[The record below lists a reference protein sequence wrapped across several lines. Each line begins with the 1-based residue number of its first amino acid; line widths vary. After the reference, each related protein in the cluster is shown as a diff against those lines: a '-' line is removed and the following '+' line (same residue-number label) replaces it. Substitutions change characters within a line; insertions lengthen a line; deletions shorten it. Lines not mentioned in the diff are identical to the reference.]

1 MVKKDWKVWEIVTES
16 LAAAAAV
23 VYLGLQIYYGYLYES
38 MGTAIV
44 YRVLPAAFLYAGMTV
59 LEIVPELLNAGGKE
73 KLGGGRIRI
82 YAVRMARNCKF
93 LFMIGMLVP
102 SVADVIGF
110 RVDASYSFLIMAG
123 ILGTLAYY
131 LYRIYR
137 YNSESG
143 K

>member
-16 LAAAAAV
+16 LCAAAAV
-23 VYLGLQIYYGYLYES
+23 GYLGLQIYYGYLYES
-38 MGTAIV
+38 MGTVIV
-44 YRVLPAAFLYAGMTV
+44 YRVLPSAFLYAGMTV
-59 LEIVPELLNAGGKE
+59 LEIVPELLNVGGKE
-73 KLGGGRIRI
+73 KLGGRIRT

>member
-1 MVKKDWKVWEIVTES
+1 
-16 LAAAAAV
+16 
-23 VYLGLQIYYGYLYES
+23 
-38 MGTAIV
+38 MGTVIV
-44 YRVLPAAFLYAGMTV
+44 YRVLPSAFLYAGMTV

-73 KLGGGRIRI
+73 KLGGRIRI

-131 LYRIYR
+131 LYRIYIFFYHSLYPLPSVTDTICFFYCTIPSFFSSR
-137 YNSESG
+137 
-143 K
+143 

>member
-59 LEIVPELLNAGGKE
+59 FEIVPELLNAGGKE
-73 KLGGGRIRI
+73 KLGGRIRI

-110 RVDASYSFLIMAG
+110 RVDASYSFLFMAG

>member
-73 KLGGGRIRI
+73 KLGGEDPYLCGS
-82 YAVRMARNCKF
+82 YGQKLQVFVYDWDA
-93 LFMIGMLVP
+93 G
-102 SVADVIGF
+102 SVCCGCDWI
-110 RVDASYSFLIMAG
+110 
-123 ILGTLAYY
+123 
-131 LYRIYR
+131 
-137 YNSESG
+137 
-143 K
+143 